1 MIHRHHLATVVQHP
15 TGGGGEA
22 ILQIEGMDVKYDAEC
37 CFRIIVFLIE
47 LANFKN
53 ICGGVHL
60 LQVNM
65 DLKLEQKLTFLR
77 ILNWKFD

>member
-22 ILQIEGMDVKYDAEC
+22 ILQIEGIDVKYDAEC

-53 ICGGVHL
+53 IWWSSFVAGQLG
-60 LQVNM
+60 
-65 DLKLEQKLTFLR
+65 LKT
-77 ILNWKFD
+77 